1 VKSNFDLQKEN
12 KMSMEITFELSD
24 TDLEFF
30 NKVMLDAREKSGDL
44 DEPTVI
50 ANARKLLVEVSHSD
64 TSDFI
69 RERMNRLE
77 TLIGMIVDSGWGL
90 ESEDRNR
97 VLEALAYFSE
107 PEDLIPDDIPG
118 LGFLDDAIMIEM
130 VSRELK
136 HEIQAYRDFCVFRA
150 AESSRLGQEAM
161 ELERSDWLEERRKQ
175 LHSRMQSRRRRGK
188 GTGGG
193 KSPFSLF

>member
-1 VKSNFDLQKEN
+1 VSI
-12 KMSMEITFELSD
+12 EITFELSD
-24 TDLEFF
+24 ADLDYFRQ
-30 NKVMLDAREKSGDL
+30 VMLKAREKAGDM
-44 DEPTVI
+44 DQATI
-50 ANARKLLVEVSHSD
+50 ISNARTLLVEVGQSG

-69 RERMNRLE
+69 RERMNQLE
-77 TLIGMIVDSGWGL
+77 TLIGMIVDKGWGL
-90 ESEDRNR
+90 ESEDRKR

-130 VSRELK
+130 VSMELK

-150 AESSRLGQEAM
+150 AESSRMGQEAM

-175 LHSRMQSRRRRGK
+175 LHSRMRSRRRRGK
-188 GTGGG
+188 GGGES

>member
-1 VKSNFDLQKEN
+1 
-12 KMSMEITFELSD
+12 MAMEITFELSD
-24 TDLEFF
+24 DDLDYFR
-30 NKVMLDAREKSGDL
+30 KVMLDARGKTGEL
-44 DEPTVI
+44 DADTVI
-50 ANARKLLVEVSHSD
+50 GNARTLLAEVWQSD

-69 RERMNRLE
+69 RERMNRME
-77 TLIGMIVDSGWGL
+77 TLIGMVVDSGWGL
-90 ESEDRNR
+90 ENEDRMR

-175 LHSRMQSRRRRGK
+175 LHSRMRNRRSRGK
-188 GTGGG
+188 GGSG

>member
-1 VKSNFDLQKEN
+1 
-12 KMSMEITFELSD
+12 MSMEITFELSD

-44 DEPTVI
+44 DEASVI

-77 TLIGMIVDSGWGL
+77 TLIGMVVDSGWGL

-150 AESSRLGQEAM
+150 AESSRLGQQAM

-175 LHSRMQSRRRRGK
+175 LHSRMRSRRRRGK

>member
-1 VKSNFDLQKEN
+1 MSLQ
-12 KMSMEITFELSD
+12 ITFELSD
-24 TDLEFF
+24 SDLDHFRQ
-30 NKVMLDAREKSGDL
+30 VMISAREKTSGL
-44 DEPTVI
+44 DEVTI
-50 ANARKLLVEVSHSD
+50 IENARKLLFEVWHSE

-77 TLIGMIVDSGWGL
+77 NMIGMAVDKGWAL
-90 ESEDRNR
+90 DEEDRLR
-97 VLEALAYFSE
+97 VVQALAYFSE

-130 VSRELK
+130 VTADLQ

-150 AESSRLGQEAM
+150 AETNRLGEEAK

-175 LHSRMQSRRRRGK
+175 LHSRMRRRRSKRG
-188 GTGGG
+188 GGGG
-193 KSPFSLF
+193 KGGSPFSLFSKEL

>member
-1 VKSNFDLQKEN
+1 
-12 KMSMEITFELSD
+12 MAMEITFELSD
-24 TDLEFF
+24 TDLEYFS
-30 NKVMLDAREKSGDL
+30 KVMVNAREKSGDL
-44 DEPTVI
+44 DEAAVI
-50 ANARKLLVEVSHSD
+50 GNARKLLVEISQSD

-77 TLIGMIVDSGWGL
+77 TLIGMVVDSGWGL
-90 ESEDRNR
+90 ENADKNR

-118 LGFLDDAIMIEM
+118 LGFLDDAIIIEM

-161 ELERSDWLEERRKQ
+161 ELERTDWLEERRKQ
-175 LHSRMQSRRRRGK
+175 LHSRMRSRRSRGK

>member
-1 VKSNFDLQKEN
+1 
-12 KMSMEITFELSD
+12 MSMEITFELSD
-24 TDLEFF
+24 ADLEYFWE
-30 NKVMLDAREKSGDL
+30 VMLKAKEKSGDL
-44 DEPTVI
+44 DQAEVI
-50 ANARKLLVEVSHSD
+50 ANARKLLVEIWNSD

-77 TLIGMIVDSGWGL
+77 TLIGMLVDKGWGL
-90 ESEDRNR
+90 ENDDRTR

-175 LHSRMQSRRRRGK
+175 LHSRMRHRRRKGK
-188 GTGGG
+188 GGG

>member
-1 VKSNFDLQKEN
+1 
-12 KMSMEITFELSD
+12 MSMEITFDLSD
-24 TDLEFF
+24 ADLEYFW
-30 NKVMLDAREKSGDL
+30 KVMLRAREKSAAL
-44 DEPTVI
+44 DHSEVI
-50 ANARKLLVEVSHSD
+50 GNARKLLAEVWNSD

-77 TLIGMIVDSGWGL
+77 TLIGMVVDKGWGL
-90 ESEDRNR
+90 EDEDRTR

-130 VSRELK
+130 VCRELK

-150 AESSRLGQEAM
+150 AESSRLGDQAM
-161 ELERSDWLEERRKQ
+161 DLERSDWLEERRKQ
-175 LHSRMQSRRRRGK
+175 LHSRMRNRRRRGK
-188 GTGGG
+188 GGGGG

>member
-1 VKSNFDLQKEN
+1 
-12 KMSMEITFELSD
+12 MSMEITFELSNA
-24 TDLEFF
+24 DLEYFRQ
-30 NKVMLDAREKSGDL
+30 VMLSARKKCGDL
-44 DEPTVI
+44 DEKEI
-50 ANARKLLVEVSHSD
+50 IGNARKLLQEVWQSD

-77 TLIGMIVDSGWGL
+77 TLIGMVVDAGWGL
-90 ESEDRNR
+90 ETEDRNR

-136 HEIQAYRDFCVFRA
+136 HEVQAYRDFCVFRA
-150 AESSRLGQEAM
+150 AETSRAGEEAS
-161 ELERSDWLEERRKQ
+161 ELERSDWLEERRRQ
-175 LHSRMQSRRRRGK
+175 LHSRMRNRRHSGRGS
-188 GTGGG
+188 GGG